1 MDIDIVNAI
10 LRLCTEKQICLFEV
24 PFLCNYCLEQH
35 LCTNPKYVL
44 ASIKNYMEIFKIS
57 RDKNRIEFVM
67 PFEICRNKFIDG
79 ICQNGDSLCTNFHIC
94 YDYFYTNSCRYS
106 INCSYPHMLT
116 EKYHKNILGPLIS
129 LDLDLLTK
137 AFRIYCQSKKHL
149 INYNS
154 SKGQQPIINS
164 SPINN
169 STPSSSVT
177 NNCRTIINPQING
190 NSSWKTNN
198 RLLITLRTLPKQQ
211 TISSIH
217 KLDLFILAEKGLQIC
232 WKPQKNIQTHF
243 IEVVFSNQIK
253 SDGGPIQ
260 THKIYQ
266 HLGIAQVFY
275 KNSAISDRVALHGPI
290 TFQSFTFTSRL
301 LQRIVD
307 KRHI

>member
-154 SKGQQPIINS
+154 SKGQQPIVNS

-198 RLLITLRTLPKQQ
+198 RLLITLRTLPKQRP
-211 TISSIH
+211 ISSIPTAEDCLRSSYF
-217 KLDLFILAEKGLQIC
+217 KEAPLPCENDLMPSF
-232 WKPQKNIQTHF
+232 PQHRNQKSSS
-243 IEVVFSNQIK
+243 SNQNRPALPARLSSSSNEPSSLVNDNRKKQNLPPLRVGCTNVKRLRK
-253 SDGGPIQ
+253 S
-260 THKIYQ
+260 
-266 HLGIAQVFY
+266 
-275 KNSAISDRVALHGPI
+275 
-290 TFQSFTFTSRL
+290 
-301 LQRIVD
+301 
-307 KRHI
+307 